1 MSKSPYYIYYW
12 YLSASTGCNLDA
24 LNAGNIPKNN
34 PVAADTPKAKNAM
47 SKVNSVL
54 NVNPFSPDGGI

>member
-1 MSKSPYYIYYW
+1 
-12 YLSASTGCNLDA
+12 LDA
-24 LNAGNIPKNN
+24 LSAGKIPKNN